1 MKEKST
7 GKQGGRV
14 VAEEHQLHQEKV
26 EMEERVLQTKR
37 EKEAQEDWGS

>member
-14 VAEEHQLHQEKV
+14 VAEEHQHQEKV
-26 EMEERVLQTKR
+26 EMEERV
-37 EKEAQEDWGS
+37 